1 MPATAGQFIK
11 KDKQMELYPVYP
23 LFDIEITKGQGCH
36 VWDSAG
42 QEYLDFYGGHAVISI
57 GHCHPHYVSA
67 LQHQLTQLGFYS
79 NSVVNRLQ
87 EQLAERLGR
96 ACGYEDYR
104 LFLVNSGAEA
114 NENALKLA
122 SFHTG
127 RKRILAASKAFH
139 GRTSLAVEA
148 TDNPRIVAPVNDGGH
163 VTFLPLNDLSAFET
177 ELEKGDVAA
186 VIVECIQGVG
196 GIRLA
201 TAEFMQGLRRAC
213 DKSGTVL
220 ICDEIQCGY
229 GRSGRF
235 FAHQHLDVR
244 PDIITCAKGIGNG
257 FPLGAVIISP
267 AFEASYGQLG
277 TTFGGNHLAC
287 TAALAV
293 LDVMDQ
299 EKLVENAAEVG
310 GYLLNRLQ
318 ALAAEVPAIVEVRGQ
333 GLMIGIEFAGPIKEM
348 RQRLVNGQH
357 VFTGAAST
365 NILRLLPPLCITM
378 AEADEFIERLKS
390 VI

>member
-1 MPATAGQFIK
+1 MQ
-11 KDKQMELYPVYP
+11 LYPVYP
-23 LFDIEITKGQGCH
+23 LFDINIVKGEGCH
-36 VWDSAG
+36 VWDSEG
-42 QEYLDFYGGHAVISI
+42 QEYLDLYGGHAVISI
-57 GHCHPHYVSA
+57 GHCHPHYVEK
-67 LQHQLTQLGFYS
+67 LTQQLNTLGFYS
-79 NSVVNRLQ
+79 NSVINRLQ
-87 EQLAERLGR
+87 EQLAERLGK
-96 ACGYEDYR
+96 ACGYDNYQ

-148 TDNPRIVAPVNDGGH
+148 TDNPKIVAPVNANGH
-163 VTFLPLNDLSAFET
+163 VQFLPLNDLEAFQS
-177 ELEKGDVAA
+177 ELAKGDVAA

-201 TAEFMQGLRRAC
+201 TSEFMQGLRKAC
-213 DKSGTVL
+213 SENGTVL

-229 GRSGRF
+229 GRSGKF
-235 FAHQHLDVR
+235 FAHQHTGVR

-257 FPLGAVIISP
+257 FPMGAVLISP
-267 AFEASYGQLG
+267 QFEAVFGQLG

-293 LDVMDQ
+293 LDVI
-299 EKLVENAAEVG
+299 EEEHLVENAASVG
-310 GYLLNRLQ
+310 SYLLAQLKT
-318 ALAAEVPAIVEVRGQ
+318 LAAENPSIVDVRGE
-333 GLMIGIEFAGPIKEM
+333 GLMIGIEFSDSIKTL
-348 RQRLVNGQH
+348 RTRLVKEQH

-365 NILRLLPPLCITM
+365 NILRLLPPLSLTK
-378 AEADEFIERLKS
+378 AEADDFLSRLKQ
-390 VI
+390 VL

>member
-1 MPATAGQFIK
+1 MQ
-11 KDKQMELYPVYP
+11 LYPVYP
-23 LFDIEITKGQGCH
+23 LFDINIVKGEGCH
-36 VWDSAG
+36 VWDSEG
-42 QEYLDFYGGHAVISI
+42 QEYLDLYGGHAVISI
-57 GHCHPHYVSA
+57 GHCHPHYVEK
-67 LQHQLTQLGFYS
+67 LTQQLNTLGFYS
-79 NSVVNRLQ
+79 NSVINRLQ
-87 EQLAERLGR
+87 EQLAERLGK
-96 ACGYEDYR
+96 ACGYDNYQ

-148 TDNPRIVAPVNDGGH
+148 TDNPKIVAPVNANGH
-163 VTFLPLNDLSAFET
+163 VQFLPLNDLEAFQS
-177 ELEKGDVAA
+177 ELAKGDVAA

-201 TAEFMQGLRRAC
+201 TSEFMQGLRKAC
-213 DKSGTVL
+213 SENGTVL

-229 GRSGRF
+229 GRSGKF
-235 FAHQHLDVR
+235 FAHQHTGVR

-257 FPLGAVIISP
+257 FPMGAVLISSQFK
-267 AFEASYGQLG
+267 AVFGQLG

-293 LDVMDQ
+293 LDVI
-299 EKLVENAAEVG
+299 EEEHLVENAASVG
-310 GYLLNRLQ
+310 SYLLAQLKT
-318 ALAAEVPAIVEVRGQ
+318 LAAETPSIVDVRGE
-333 GLMIGIEFAGPIKEM
+333 GLMIGIEFSDSIKTL
-348 RQRLVNGQH
+348 RTRLVKEQH

-365 NILRLLPPLCITM
+365 NILRLLPPLSLTK
-378 AEADEFIERLKS
+378 AEADDFLSRLKQ
-390 VI
+390 VL